1 MLHQPLINLGPS
13 GSIKSYCAS
22 KVPITPRKS
31 ALAWSVG
38 DDQPDFESVQS
49 FSGSLTRRSGR
60 LSAAAASRAFTAF
73 FPKVSLAPLPDIHTG
88 ERLAHGGKHR
98 NNMEEYINKC
108 CSAQTN
114 PRFYNR
120 DLYDL
125 LRKKVMK
132 YFRSNGGLYQHVLFK
147 TDLGNYCVYL
157 YFILLYEL
165 EHFGLLSQSVH
176 LEIVLREGC

>member
-1 MLHQPLINLGPS
+1 ML
-13 GSIKSYCAS
+13 
-22 KVPITPRKS
+22 
-31 ALAWSVG
+31 
-38 DDQPDFESVQS
+38 F
-49 FSGSLTRRSGR
+49 
-60 LSAAAASRAFTAF
+60 
-73 FPKVSLAPLPDIHTG
+73 
-88 ERLAHGGKHR
+88 
-98 NNMEEYINKC
+98 
-108 CSAQTN
+108 AQTN

-132 YFRSNGGLYQHVLFK
+132 YFRSNGGVYQHVLFK

-176 LEIVLREGC
+176 LEIVFREGC

>member
-1 MLHQPLINLGPS
+1 MLHQPHTNLGPS

-31 ALAWSVG
+31 APAWSVG

-88 ERLAHGGKHR
+88 EPWHMVESTGTIWR
-98 NNMEEYINKC
+98 NIST
-108 CSAQTN
+108 SAV
-114 PRFYNR
+114 
-120 DLYDL
+120 
-125 LRKKVMK
+125 LRKPTQ
-132 YFRSNGGLYQHVLFK
+132 G
-147 TDLGNYCVYL
+147 
-157 YFILLYEL
+157 FITGTYMT
-165 EHFGLLSQSVH
+165 F
-176 LEIVLREGC
+176 